1 MCNFLV
7 LNSFSENPTPAFLAK
22 GRRLKEED
30 FYLYSYSSLSS
41 FLLRTLGWRVIVVFA
56 RNMWVNG
63 SCAKNNLEVL

>member
-30 FYLYSYSSLSS
+30 FYLYSYSSLFSLG
-41 FLLRTLGWRVIVVFA
+41 LLAG
-56 RNMWVNG
+56 
-63 SCAKNNLEVL
+63 E